1 MCLYSSA
8 IYDVLDGK
16 RISERWDKEGVVNNV
31 QNCNLSV
38 FFLSVLVMATYSNV
52 PILSTK
58 TSGLTRNAG
67 CPKGS
72 FNCLFSEHIF
82 MPANQQL

>member
-16 RISERWDKEGVVNNV
+16 RISQRREKEVVVNNV

-38 FFLSVLVMATYSNV
+38 FFLSVLGIWTYSNV

-58 TSGLTRNAG
+58 S
-67 CPKGS
+67 
-72 FNCLFSEHIF
+72 
-82 MPANQQL
+82 

>member
-58 TSGLTRNAG
+58 SELTPNAG

-82 MPANQQL
+82 IPANQQL

>member
-16 RISERWDKEGVVNNV
+16 RISQRWAKEGVINSV
-31 QNCNLSV
+31 QNCNLSL
-38 FFLSVLVMATYSNV
+38 FLLSVLGIGTYYNV

-58 TSGLTRNAG
+58 SGLTRNTG
-67 CPKGS
+67 CLKGS
-72 FNCLFSEHIF
+72 LNCLFSEHTFI
-82 MPANQQL
+82 PANQQL

>member
-16 RISERWDKEGVVNNV
+16 RISQGERS
-31 QNCNLSV
+31 LSV
-38 FFLSVLVMATYSNV
+38 FFLSVLGIGTYSNV

-58 TSGLTRNAG
+58 SGLTRSTG

-72 FNCLFSEHIF
+72 FTCIFSEHNFI
-82 MPANQQL
+82 PANQQL

>member
-16 RISERWDKEGVVNNV
+16 RISQRREKEGVVNNV
-31 QNCNLSV
+31 QNCNLSL
-38 FFLSVLVMATYSNV
+38 FFLSVLGIGTYSNV

-58 TSGLTRNAG
+58 SGLTRNTG

-72 FNCLFSEHIF
+72 FNCLFSEHNFI
-82 MPANQQL
+82 PANQQS

>member
-8 IYDVLDGK
+8 IYDFLDGK
-16 RISERWDKEGVVNNV
+16 RMSERWDKEGVVNNV
-31 QNCNLSV
+31 PNCSLSV
-38 FFLSVLVMATYSNV
+38 FFPSVLVMATYSNV

-58 TSGLTRNAG
+58 SGLTRKAG

-82 MPANQQL
+82 IPANQQL